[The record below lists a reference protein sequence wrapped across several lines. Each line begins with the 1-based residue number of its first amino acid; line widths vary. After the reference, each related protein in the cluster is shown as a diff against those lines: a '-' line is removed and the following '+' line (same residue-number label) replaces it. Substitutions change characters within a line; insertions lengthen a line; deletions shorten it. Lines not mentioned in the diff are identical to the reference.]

1 MSIHVHT
8 FFTKYK
14 KKLLLISVKKIKKG
28 TTVFLYITGSNFY
41 GNISCYSE
49 RSFEVQQNFLISLL
63 K

>member
-1 MSIHVHT
+1 MSKHVHT

-41 GNISCYSE
+41 GNISYVTVKEALRCNKIFWYH
-49 RSFEVQQNFLISLL
+49 F
-63 K
+63 